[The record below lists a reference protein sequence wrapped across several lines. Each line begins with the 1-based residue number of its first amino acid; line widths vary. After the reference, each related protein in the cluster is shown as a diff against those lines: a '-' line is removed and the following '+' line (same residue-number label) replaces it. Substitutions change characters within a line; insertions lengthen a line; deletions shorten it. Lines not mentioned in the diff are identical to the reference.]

1 MGYPVLSSGLPGGG
15 AASGPTLSPTGE
27 EIRTIFVTGFPPNVH
42 ERELHN
48 LVCFLPGYEASQVR
62 AGTVDARQNAQQ
74 LGLIHVGLGA
84 LSELRGAQKLDSAR
98 LAMGSHIDIGA
109 CRATHERTL

>member
-1 MGYPVLSSGLPGGG
+1 MFGNAAAAAAAAGFGAEQPLGVYPVFGTGVPAGTVLTTGGP
-15 AASGPTLSPTGE
+15 APTLSSTGE

-62 AGTVDARQNAQQ
+62 AAA
-74 LGLIHVGLGA
+74 GA
-84 LSELRGAQKLDSAR
+84 YS
-98 LAMGSHIDIGA
+98 
-109 CRATHERTL
+109 